1 MNAKIISIT
10 SSSSSRG
17 DGNSIV
23 TGMPGKPSR
32 PDLKVERR
40 WIPASLGLKFVRRK
54 KNEIFFAFTRHRV
67 ICREGVARKKNIASE
82 IKISPAT
89 YFRAFPKA
97 RRESAFE
104 ESYYS
109 DGNLKK
115 VQNEVRTKFLVVSF
129 HVRLSYYRGRKEKK
143 NE

>member
-1 MNAKIISIT
+1 MDPCVVRFEVCTKE
-10 SSSSSRG
+10 
-17 DGNSIV
+17 
-23 TGMPGKPSR
+23 K
-32 PDLKVERR
+32 ERD
-40 WIPASLGLKFVRRK
+40 
-54 KNEIFFAFTRHRV
+54 FFRFYPRHRV

>member
-1 MNAKIISIT
+1 MDPCVVRFEVCTKE
-10 SSSSSRG
+10 
-17 DGNSIV
+17 
-23 TGMPGKPSR
+23 K
-32 PDLKVERR
+32 ERD
-40 WIPASLGLKFVRRK
+40 
-54 KNEIFFAFTRHRV
+54 FFRFYPRHRV

-82 IKISPAT
+82 IKISPAISAR
-89 YFRAFPKA
+89 FQKRGERARSKRVITP
-97 RRESAFE
+97 
-104 ESYYS
+104 

>member
-1 MNAKIISIT
+1 MDPCVVRFEVCTKE
-10 SSSSSRG
+10 
-17 DGNSIV
+17 
-23 TGMPGKPSR
+23 K
-32 PDLKVERR
+32 ERD
-40 WIPASLGLKFVRRK
+40 
-54 KNEIFFAFTRHRV
+54 FFRFYQAQSH
-67 ICREGVARKKNIASE
+67 IKYAEGVARKKNIASE

>member
-1 MNAKIISIT
+1 LYEGKRTRFFSLL
-10 SSSSSRG
+10 
-17 DGNSIV
+17 
-23 TGMPGKPSR
+23 PGTESY
-32 PDLKVERR
+32 
-40 WIPASLGLKFVRRK
+40 A
-54 KNEIFFAFTRHRV
+54 
-67 ICREGVARKKNIASE
+67 EGVARKKNIASE
-82 IKISPAT
+82 IKISTAISAR
-89 YFRAFPKA
+89 FQKA